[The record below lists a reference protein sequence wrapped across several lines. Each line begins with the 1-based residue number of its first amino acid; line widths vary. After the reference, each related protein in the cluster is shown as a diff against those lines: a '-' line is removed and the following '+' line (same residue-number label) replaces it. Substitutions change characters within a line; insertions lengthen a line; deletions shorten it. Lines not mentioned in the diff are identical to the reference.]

1 MNSQKSIRR
10 ALCILVVT
18 VFMGTWSSVS
28 RGITPSQLG
37 ICSATATSSYPYHED
52 KLHRLSN
59 FSDTQTILDANETVS
74 DSPANK
80 LTVTKSSSC
89 GVLWG
94 DDTRPLRILVT
105 CSDQYF
111 PVFMNWLVHYHHI
124 CPIISNIFFICLD
137 KGVEGRLFKIG
148 LQCSHLFPYTTGY
161 HKLWLAR
168 VRITQSLMRQGY
180 DVLMTD
186 VDAVWLRN
194 PFHYIEKHIRQS
206 DIIGTVRYSMLCNDS
221 YEVLRSCVV
230 MCLHCRIPS
239 ISPGPRVRAAG
250 SHCLHGLPVREGQ
263 CAVHCAVEGV
273 RECKVNHRLH
283 TVSPPHFSH

>member
-1 MNSQKSIRR
+1 MNSQNSIWR
-10 ALCILVVT
+10 ALCTLVVT
-18 VFMGTWSSVS
+18 VFIGTWSSVS
-28 RGITPSQLG
+28 RSSSTPSQLG
-37 ICSATATSSYPYHED
+37 LCSATAIPSSNTQQED
-52 KLHRLSN
+52 ILHRLSN
-59 FSDTQTILDANETVS
+59 FSDTQTILDANETTIS

-80 LTVTKSSSC
+80 LTVVKSSSC

-105 CSDQYF
+105 CSEQYF

-137 KGVEGRLFKIG
+137 KGVEDRLLKIG
-148 LQCSHLFPYTTGY
+148 LHCSHLFPYTTGY

-194 PFHYIEKHIRQS
+194 PFPDIEKHIRQS
-206 DIIGTVRYSMLCNDS
+206 DIIGTHCYPIYDAML
-221 YEVLRSCVV
+221 
-230 MCLHCRIPS
+230 
-239 ISPGPRVRAAG
+239 
-250 SHCLHGLPVREGQ
+250 
-263 CAVHCAVEGV
+263 
-273 RECKVNHRLH
+273 
-283 TVSPPHFSH
+283 